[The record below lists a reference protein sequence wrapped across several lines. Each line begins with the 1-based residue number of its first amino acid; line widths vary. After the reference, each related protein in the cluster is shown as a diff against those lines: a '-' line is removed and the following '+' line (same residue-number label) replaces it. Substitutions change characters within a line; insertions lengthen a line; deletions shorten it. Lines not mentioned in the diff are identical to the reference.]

1 MIKLIASAG
10 LTMATVFASGSVSPR
25 WKADLDSQ
33 NGSKVEGSATVEARG
48 ADSTAVTIS
57 LHGGELNKSYAWHLH
72 DGGCATTGAIVGM
85 ETAYPELQTSGT
97 GTVETSVT
105 LGFAA
110 PSSGTHSVH
119 VHPMAPTLKS
129 GEPVKKF
136 LETSVAC
143 GELKPAGDT
152 PQEGR

>member
-10 LTMATVFASGSVSPR
+10 LTAATVFASGSVSPR

-57 LHGGELNKSYAWHLH
+57 IHGAEMNKSYAWHLH
-72 DGGCATTGAIVGM
+72 DGGCATTGAVVGVA
-85 ETAYPELQTSGT
+85 TAYPELQTTGT
-97 GTVETSVT
+97 GTAEASVT
-105 LGFAA
+105 LAIAA

-119 VHPMAPTLKS
+119 VHPTAPTLKP
-129 GEPVKKF
+129 GEPATKF
-136 LETSVAC
+136 LDTSVAC
-143 GELKPAGDT
+143 GELKPAGDM
-152 PQEGR
+152 PQGQ